1 MMRRL
6 LSPCPHLTR
15 AAIVAAAMLSATS
28 AQAAINT
35 NVAKAANGKPDWFET
50 DTCHDAAVATA
61 SIAAPSGIP
70 FQQLSALDRI
80 RLRQLGSALEPAAAG
95 SAPPVRAMAPANPPA
110 CSGSRALPGRLTR
123 RDSFEPAAG
132 DPDSELGTVA
142 LPVDHTRFDARW
154 DRVRRAAPTPLM
166 RAELRKAGVNAALD
180 ERDMLQRVNQSVNR
194 DIAYVEDERN
204 YGERDFWATAGET
217 IARGRGDCEDF
228 AILKMQ
234 MLRAA
239 GIDTD
244 RMKLVLLR
252 DLALGAD
259 HAVLLVRSRDGW
271 LALDNMTDR
280 LYSGPQTGE
289 MRPMLSFSGA
299 RRWIHGYAD
308 NQPAPPRV
316 VTAAGSETERRRIE
330 NPAMT
335 SLAGRSAKSTAAQDV
350 ATGFVLTSLTAAP
363 TVRDMLGR
371 RRLFEMR

>member
-1 MMRRL
+1 ML
-6 LSPCPHLTR
+6 
-15 AAIVAAAMLSATS
+15 VATT
-28 AQAAINT
+28 AQAAIDAD
-35 NVAKAANGKPDWFET
+35 VAKAANGKPGWFGT
-50 DTCHDAAVATA
+50 DTCRDVAAAAAPA
-61 SIAAPSGIP
+61 SIAAAAGAPY
-70 FQQLSALDRI
+70 QQLSALDRM
-80 RLRQLGSALEPAAAG
+80 RLRQEGGAIEPAAAG
-95 SAPPVRAMAPANPPA
+95 GAPSARATLAMAPASPPA
-110 CSGSRALPGRLTR
+110 CTGGFAVPGRLSG

-154 DRVRRAAPTPLM
+154 DRVRRAAPAPLM
-166 RAELRKAGVNAALD
+166 RAELRKAGVRAGLD
-180 ERDMLQRVNQSVNR
+180 ERDLLQRVNQSVNR
-194 DIAYVEDERN
+194 TLAYVEDERN

-239 GIDTD
+239 GIDAD
-244 RMKLVLLR
+244 HMKLVLLR

-259 HAVLLVRSRDGW
+259 HAVLLVRSKHGW

-280 LYSGPQTGE
+280 LYGGPQAGE

-308 NQPAPPRV
+308 SQPAPVRIAA
-316 VTAAGSETERRRIE
+316 AAGAEAVPARIA
-330 NPAMT
+330 NPAMA
-335 SLAGRSAKSTAAQDV
+335 SPVGRLAKTAATRDT
-350 ATGFVLTSLTAAP
+350 ATGFVLASLTAAR

-371 RRLFEMR
+371 RRLFETR